1 MGVDG
6 ASQFDR
12 SSFSQHRPLAP
23 QTVTDSADQRLR
35 YKDFFLA
42 SKPALIEPESES
54 ESESAKKSTV
64 NQDPT
69 GLFEVA
75 SVSEFGGAMEKRGI
89 SNWWRRAMDF
99 A

>member
-1 MGVDG
+1 
-6 ASQFDR
+6 
-12 SSFSQHRPLAP
+12 
-23 QTVTDSADQRLR
+23 LR

-54 ESESAKKSTV
+54 ESAKYSVV

-69 GLFEVA
+69 GLFEVG
-75 SVSEFGGAMEKRGI
+75 SVAEFGGAMEKRGI